1 MSTAQQPPPSEQQQ
15 PPPYPQSPY
24 MPSGPGQ
31 GPIGQQRKPWK
42 VVVFTFITLGIYGA
56 WWTYR
61 NHEDIKLHIGE
72 GVGGVLGLVIY
83 LLVGIVTLFL
93 LPLEIKKM
101 YERDG
106 RESPVGAMTAFWI
119 LLFAIP
125 WFVKCQQALNQYWAS
140 KGAPPPA

>member
-1 MSTAQQPPPSEQQQ
+1 MSTAQQQ

-24 MPSGPGQ
+24 VPVGPGQ
-31 GPIGQQRKPWK
+31 GPVAQQRKPWK
-42 VVVFTFITLGIYGA
+42 VVVFTLITLGIYGA

-83 LLVGIVTLFL
+83 LLAGFVTLFL
-93 LPLEIKKM
+93 LPIEIKKM

-106 RESPVGAMTAFWI
+106 RESPVGAKTAAWI
-119 LLFAIP
+119 LLFGIP
-125 WFVKCQQALNQYWAS
+125 WYVKVQKALNEYWAI
-140 KGAPPPA
+140 KGAPEPQ